1 MVDFVSTDNIRSQ
14 FSAAMSQMYREEV
27 PAYSDL
33 VEIVND
39 VNQQVLSAQ
48 GLSAWHMDA
57 NEDLQRLSEERHGAI
72 RVGTAQELSPPTDT
86 PMQRCFVSPT
96 RRQHRTST
104 QLIRAS
110 QPARQ
115 STAAS

>member
-33 VEIVND
+33 VEIVNE

-57 NEDLQRLSEERHGAI
+57 KHLSHRLFEC
-72 RVGTAQELSPPTDT
+72 SP
-86 PMQRCFVSPT
+86 
-96 RRQHRTST
+96 RR
-104 QLIRAS
+104 LPVFI
-110 QPARQ
+110 
-115 STAAS
+115 